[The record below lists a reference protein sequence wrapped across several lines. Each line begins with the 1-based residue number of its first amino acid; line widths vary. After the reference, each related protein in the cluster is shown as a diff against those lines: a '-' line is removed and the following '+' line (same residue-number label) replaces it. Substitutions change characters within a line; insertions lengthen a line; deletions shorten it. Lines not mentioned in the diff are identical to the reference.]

1 MKRLKLWIVNKITL
15 FPLVLILWFFC
26 CCCFENQIVLSSV
39 NTIHLQAVLLSVLV
53 KWQIR
58 ENLLIRYQKTLGSHL
73 TKYKWLMALTE
84 VLSPCRTLRLHPKKA
99 EVNTW
104 ALCGARAI
112 YRPEGSSGFVSS
124 TARCNKLLPGVRQF
138 LLSAKQPEESIVFKL
153 KKKTTT
159 KKT

>member
-1 MKRLKLWIVNKITL
+1 M
-15 FPLVLILWFFC
+15 
-26 CCCFENQIVLSSV
+26 
-39 NTIHLQAVLLSVLV
+39 
-53 KWQIR
+53 
-58 ENLLIRYQKTLGSHL
+58 LIRYRKTLGSHL

-153 KKKTTT
+153 KKKQQQKNIGMARNRNAIARNDVEIT
-159 KKT
+159 KPPQLGRGCDCSVQYQPSQCLFCSHKQQRGNLGGRQ